1 MLSSLQSD
9 PALLEASALER
20 RFGSA
25 RALRGVSLTVRAGE
39 CHLVAGPNGAGK
51 STLLRLLA
59 GLARPSAGMV
69 LLEGRVLTGRPPR
82 TRLPVPAAEPSLRR
96 HIGLLSHQSQLYD
109 DLTAGENLA
118 FAARLHGLDQP
129 GERARSALAAVGLL
143 ERLDTQVRRLS
154 RGMIHRVAFARAILH
169 EPRLILLDEPFTGM
183 DPVSS
188 DAVRDRLGTLLAS
201 GCALVLV
208 THDVLE
214 AWTLASHAHVMVR
227 GAWMRTGPRGASM
240 EGFLHEYREVV
251 RG

>member
-1 MLSSLQSD
+1 
-9 PALLEASALER
+9 
-20 RFGSA
+20 
-25 RALRGVSLTVRAGE
+25 
-39 CHLVAGPNGAGK
+39 
-51 STLLRLLA
+51 
-59 GLARPSAGMV
+59 
-69 LLEGRVLTGRPPR
+69 
-82 TRLPVPAAEPSLRR
+82 
-96 HIGLLSHQSQLYD
+96 
-109 DLTAGENLA
+109 
-118 FAARLHGLDQP
+118 
-129 GERARSALAAVGLL
+129 
-143 ERLDTQVRRLS
+143 
-154 RGMIHRVAFARAILH
+154 MIQRVAFARAILH

-240 EGFLHEYREVV
+240 EGFLQEYREVV